1 MAIRSGAGTGV
12 IVSLVVF
19 VLATVFLLVLSIVFY
34 ASNREQME
42 LVNTAEA
49 NLNVFATSNEQS
61 SDAVQTIIALAKES
75 NQSVTSYLNSQV
87 EDRNRMITGNPSSS
101 TEDIRTE
108 LGSVLGNNSPLAI
121 TVDQLQ
127 RSLNS
132 RQEEINANLLAL
144 NEANQQIQSLEEQ
157 LASQVE
163 FAASEVESVKEQWQD
178 VQDESAQLNT
188 KANDYFSTREER
200 DSRLRGGFQGRIQQ
214 LETDVDELR
223 IERARLQ
230 STIDELRDKVDLG
243 KMGEVNPATLVDG
256 TVLEVSTGD
265 EVFIDRGANDRII
278 LGMTFEVYDSP
289 AQLRLDQDG
298 EFPAGKASIEVV
310 KVGETTSTAKITR
323 STTSQPI
330 VRSNILV
337 NAIYD
342 PEYNYTFLVHGNF
355 DANGDGIPE
364 ADNGFIQDQI
374 RHWGGKVVADN
385 GALPGDLDFLVLG
398 IAPVEPAGKPPHGA
412 TPAMLDDYARQ
423 KRAFLDYEHLLE
435 QARSAQVPV
444 LTANR
449 LHILTGQR

>member
-34 ASNREQME
+34 ANNREQME

-49 NLNVFATSNEQS
+49 NLNAFATSSEQS
-61 SDAVQTIIALAKES
+61 SDAVQTIVALAKES

-87 EDRNRMITGNPSSS
+87 EDRNRMITGNPSST
-101 TEDIRTE
+101 TEEIRTE
-108 LGSVLGNNSPLAI
+108 LGSVLGNNTPLAI

-132 RQEEINANLLAL
+132 RQEEINANLVAL
-144 NEANQQIQSLEEQ
+144 NESNQQIQSLEEQ
-157 LASQVE
+157 LDSQVE
-163 FAASEVESVKEQWQD
+163 FAASEVETVKDQWQD

-188 KANDYFSTREER
+188 KANDFFSTREAR

-214 LETDVDELR
+214 LESDVDELR

-289 AQLRLDQDG
+289 AQLRVDQDG

-342 PEYNYTFLVHGNF
+342 PEYNYTFLIHGNF

-364 ADNGFIQDQI
+364 SDNGFIQDQI
-374 RHWGGKVVADN
+374 RHWGGRVLEDN
-385 GALPGDLDFLVLG
+385 GSLPGDLDFLVLG
-398 IAPVEPAGKPPHGA
+398 IAPTEPAGKPPHGA

>member
-1 MAIRSGAGTGV
+1 MASRSGAGTGV

-61 SDAVQTIIALAKES
+61 SDAVQTIVALAKES

-163 FAASEVESVKEQWQD
+163 FAASEVESVKDQWQD

-188 KANDYFSTREER
+188 KANDYF
-200 DSRLRGGFQGRIQQ
+200 
-214 LETDVDELR
+214 
-223 IERARLQ
+223 
-230 STIDELRDKVDLG
+230 
-243 KMGEVNPATLVDG
+243 
-256 TVLEVSTGD
+256 
-265 EVFIDRGANDRII
+265 
-278 LGMTFEVYDSP
+278 
-289 AQLRLDQDG
+289 
-298 EFPAGKASIEVV
+298 
-310 KVGETTSTAKITR
+310 
-323 STTSQPI
+323 
-330 VRSNILV
+330 
-337 NAIYD
+337 
-342 PEYNYTFLVHGNF
+342 
-355 DANGDGIPE
+355 
-364 ADNGFIQDQI
+364 
-374 RHWGGKVVADN
+374 
-385 GALPGDLDFLVLG
+385 
-398 IAPVEPAGKPPHGA
+398 
-412 TPAMLDDYARQ
+412 
-423 KRAFLDYEHLLE
+423 
-435 QARSAQVPV
+435 
-444 LTANR
+444 
-449 LHILTGQR
+449 